1 MIVGQRHCNGHLAT
15 QHMHMDHSLTLA
27 AIRHPPLQALQ
38 SVLLVAFLSQLTRQ
52 SGWSFAT
59 LASPTHLAETRPPQ
73 LGKWVRFAAGKSQ
86 SGATAT
92 TTLGRDYP
100 MTPVYRQI
108 RTGGEAHMV
117 RFRVYVQDGPRVRIP
132 NNTERVRRLPKWP
145 FSFFPSV
152 FSADAGPSAGTSIEA
167 AVSRIA
173 CSVCS
178 G

>member
-1 MIVGQRHCNGHLAT
+1 MELC
-15 QHMHMDHSLTLA
+15 HS
-27 AIRHPPLQALQ
+27 
-38 SVLLVAFLSQLTRQ
+38 SVSDT
-52 SGWSFAT
+52 
-59 LASPTHLAETRPPQ
+59 P
-73 LGKWVRFAAGKSQ
+73 
-86 SGATAT
+86 
-92 TTLGRDYP
+92 GRDTAASTGQVGP
-100 MTPVYRQI
+100 VRRRQVAKRCNSDDDAGSRLSMTPVYRQI